1 MLVNMI
7 CRKLSKDL
15 SNCVVP
21 FKRYIQKLI
30 IVNFD
35 DKAHQEISDT
45 NDANSCD
52 FTLKYGRRGYSFTS
66 AEQGDAIKI
75 DFDRNRSD
83 NGIMRYRHK
92 ARIQVSGVKE
102 DIKNLIKQLDAG
114 LFFMA
119 AKYMDGTIEIVG
131 LAHGM
136 KSIEGNYSAQN
147 SNGGDYIEFEGV
159 VSENHPPLIYRGD
172 SENFDKDFLSDNPDI
187 PISGDYND
195 DYNKDY
201 FKDDIEDISNI
212 SLNITAPLNNSYHNA
227 TDVNVSFTVLASVD
241 DFAIIAGYELWV
253 DGVPYAQNQG
263 SYNYTPFTI
272 HDGDFNIGFHTLEV
286 KALGSNWLPI
296 ASSSAILIELDNI
309 GNPFIAEFQTT
320 SPSETLELRF
330 RILGVINPTNDLSKI
345 DWGDGAVD
353 VNPPHVSGRISHVYS
368 SPGTHEIKIYPKKG
382 KLVALH
388 YYDLSDKDKI
398 YSVLDWGDYYLVRNA
413 FNGCTNLELKDA
425 EGVPILE
432 PELTGAFFN
441 AGMSS
446 IKTFKDWDF
455 SPVTIGD
462 GFIRRD
468 ENAVNNLTSLDT
480 SNLDLSSMVSFRHFL
495 LRMSLITYIDT
506 SNWDVST
513 IEDMRNFAWEAPNL
527 TINID
532 FTDPVKGSLNLKE
545 TAGFAGRF
553 TPGNEPNINSIK
565 LIATNIEEPNQD
577 WLTYFKPF
585 YNENIEHL
593 QLIDL
598 NVDWRIQD
606 TPNLDVDEFA
616 GSLRDLT
623 GSSSCDIQMSQAQ
636 YDACTPDLF
645 TNKNWNIIIV

>member
-1 MLVNMI
+1 MI

-21 FKRYIQKLI
+21 FKRYIQKLVI
-30 IVNFD
+30 INFD
-35 DKAHQEISDT
+35 DKAYEEISDT
-45 NDANSCD
+45 NDTNSCD

-136 KSIEGNYSAQN
+136 RSIEGNYSAQN

-159 VSENHPPLIYRGD
+159 VFENHPPLIYRGD
-172 SENFDKDFLSDNPDI
+172 SQNFDKDFLSDNPNI
-187 PISGDYND
+187 ATSGDYND
-195 DYNKDY
+195 DYGIDY
-201 FKDDIEDISNI
+201 FKTGVTNISNI

-227 TDVNVSFTVLASVD
+227 TDVNVAFTVLASVD

-296 ASSSAILIELDNI
+296 SSSSPILIELDNS

-320 SPSETLELRF
+320 TPSETLELKF
-330 RILGVINPTNDLSKI
+330 RVSGAINPNNDLAKI
-345 DWGDGAVD
+345 DWGDGV
-353 VNPPHVSGRISHVYS
+353 VELNPPHVSGIISHVYQT
-368 SPGTHEIKIYPKKG
+368 PGTHEVKIFPQKG
-382 KLVALH
+382 KLVAL
-388 YYDLSDKDKI
+388 YYNNTSNKDKI
-398 YSVLDWGDYYLVRNA
+398 YSVLDWGDYFLVTNA
-413 FNGCTNLELKDA
+413 FYGCTNLELKDA

-432 PELTGAFFN
+432 PILNNVFRNTGI
-441 AGMSS
+441 SS

-455 SPVTIGD
+455 SPVTNTNNL
-462 GFIRRD
+462 IRRD
-468 ENAVNNLTSLDT
+468 EFSVNNLTSLDT
-480 SNLDLSSMVSFRHFL
+480 SNMDFSSMVGFESFL
-495 LRMSLITYIDT
+495 YRMSLITYIDT

-513 IEDMRNFAWEAPNL
+513 IEDMRNFAWEATNL

-532 FTDPVKGSLNLKE
+532 FTDPIKGSLNLKE
-545 TAGFAGRF
+545 IYGFAGRF
-553 TPGNEPNINSIK
+553 TQGNEPNINSIK
-565 LIATNIEEPNQD
+565 LIATNIEEPDRD
-577 WLTYFKPF
+577 WVTYFKPF
-585 YNENIEHL
+585 YNQNIEHL

-606 TPNLDVDEFA
+606 TPNIDVDEFA
-616 GSLRDLT
+616 NSVRDLT
-623 GSSSCDIQMSQAQ
+623 GESSCDIQMSQAQ
-636 YDACTPDLF
+636 YNACTPSLF

>member
-1 MLVNMI
+1 MI

-21 FKRYIQKLI
+21 YKRYIQKLV

-45 NDANSCD
+45 NDTNSCN

-83 NGIMRYRHK
+83 KGIMRYLHK

-136 KSIEGNYSAQN
+136 RSIDGNYSAQN
-147 SNGGDYIEFEGV
+147 PNGGDYIEFEGV
-159 VSENHPPLIYRGD
+159 VPENHPPLIYRGD

-187 PISGDYND
+187 ATSGDYND
-195 DYNKDY
+195 DYGIDY
-201 FKDDIEDISNI
+201 FKTEITNISNV
-212 SLNITAPLNNSYHNA
+212 SLNITAPFNNSYHNA
-227 TDVNVSFTVLASVD
+227 TDVNVSFTVMGFVD

-253 DGVPYAQNQG
+253 DGVPYALNQG

-296 ASSSAILIELDNI
+296 ASSSAIFIELDNS
-309 GNPFIAEFQTT
+309 GNPFIAEFQTS
-320 SPSETLELRF
+320 SPSETLELKF
-330 RILGVINPTNDLSKI
+330 FNGTGFDPDNEISKI
-345 DWGDGAVD
+345 DWGDGV
-353 VNPPHVSGRISHVYS
+353 VEINPTHTSFRISHVYTT
-368 SPGTHEIKIYPKKG
+368 PGTHEIKIFPKKG

-388 YYDLSDKDKI
+388 WNNTSDKGKI
-398 YSVLDWGDYYLVRNA
+398 YSVLDWGDYFLVRNA
-413 FNGCTNLELKDA
+413 FHGCTNLELKDA
-425 EGVPILE
+425 EGFPILE
-432 PELTGAFFN
+432 HNLNNALRNTGITT
-441 AGMSS
+441 
-446 IKTFKDWDF
+446 IKTFKDWYF
-455 SPVTIGD
+455 SPVTTAD
-462 GFIRRD
+462 SLIRRGLND
-468 ENAVNNLTSLDT
+468 VNNLTSLDT
-480 SNLDLSSMVSFRHFL
+480 SNMDLSNVVNFASFL
-495 LRMSLITYIDT
+495 SGMSLISYIDT

-513 IEDMRNFAWEAPNL
+513 IEDMANFAWEATNL

-532 FTDPVKGSLNLKE
+532 FSDPIKGSLNLKE
-545 TAGFAGRF
+545 TYGFAGRQ
-553 TPGNEPNINSIK
+553 TLGNEPNINSIK
-565 LIATNIEEPNQD
+565 LIATNIEEPFQN

-585 YNENIEHL
+585 RNDNIEHL

-598 NVDWRIQD
+598 NVDWQIQD
-606 TPNLDVDEFA
+606 TPNIDVDEFA
-616 GSLRDLT
+616 NSLRDLT

-636 YDACTPDLF
+636 YDRCTPSLF
-645 TNKNWNIIIV
+645 TDKNWNIIIV

>member
-1 MLVNMI
+1 MI

-21 FKRYIQKLI
+21 YKRYIQKLV

-45 NDANSCD
+45 NDTNSCD

-83 NGIMRYRHK
+83 KGIMRYLHK

-136 KSIEGNYSAQN
+136 RSIDGNYSAQN
-147 SNGGDYIEFEGV
+147 PNGGDYIEFEGV
-159 VSENHPPLIYRGD
+159 VPENHPPLIYRGD

-187 PISGDYND
+187 ATSGDYND
-195 DYNKDY
+195 DYGIDY
-201 FKDDIEDISNI
+201 FKTEITNISNI
-212 SLNITAPLNNSYHNA
+212 SLNITAPFNNSYHNA
-227 TDVNVSFTVLASVD
+227 TDVNVSFTVMGFVD
-241 DFAIIAGYELWV
+241 DFAIIAGYQLWV
-253 DGVPYAQNQG
+253 DGVPYATNQG
-263 SYNYTPFTI
+263 SYNYTPFTV

-286 KALGSNWLPI
+286 KALGTNSLPI
-296 ASSSAILIELDNI
+296 ASSSAILIELDNV
-309 GNPFIAEFQTT
+309 GNPFIAEFQTS
-320 SPSETLELRF
+320 SPSETLELKF
-330 RILGVINPTNDLSKI
+330 RNVGDINPDDISKI
-345 DWGDGAVD
+345 DWGDGV
-353 VNPPHVSGRISHVYS
+353 VELNPTHTSFRISHVYTT
-368 SPGTHEIKIYPKKG
+368 PGTHEIKIFPKKG
-382 KLVALH
+382 KLVAL
-388 YYDLSDKDKI
+388 YYNNSSDKDKI
-398 YSVLDWGDYYLVRNA
+398 YSVLDWGDYFLSRGA
-413 FNGCTNLELKDA
+413 FYGCTNLELKDA
-425 EGVPILE
+425 EGVPILD
-432 PELTGAFFN
+432 PILGNAFFN

-455 SPVTIGD
+455 SPVATMNHS
-462 GFIRRD
+462 IRRED
-468 ENAVNNLTSLDT
+468 SNNVNNLTSLDT
-480 SNLDLSSMVSFRHFL
+480 SNMDLSSMVEFRGFL
-495 LRMSLITYIDT
+495 TRMTLITYIDT

-513 IEDMRNFAWEAPNL
+513 IEDMRDFAWEATNL
-527 TINID
+527 TIDID
-532 FTDPVKGSLNLKE
+532 FSDPVKGSLNLKE
-545 TAGFAGRF
+545 TQGFAGRL
-553 TPGNEPNINSIK
+553 TKGNEPNIKSIK
-565 LIATNIEEPNQD
+565 LIATNVEEPNRD
-577 WLTYFKPF
+577 WLSYFKPF
-585 YNENIEHL
+585 RNQNIEHL

-623 GSSSCDIQMSQAQ
+623 GVSSCDIQMSQAQ
-636 YDACTPDLF
+636 YDRCTPSLF
-645 TNKNWNIIIV
+645 TDKNWNIIIV